1 MACSASATPAIS
13 HSTAGTGSGPR
24 LATASVREGPGT
36 YSVASQGGTPPSRRR
51 HTHHAWD
58 DAVEQA
64 ELFGDLMAWPGPGSP
79 R

>member
-1 MACSASATPAIS
+1 MLPL
-13 HSTAGTGSGPR
+13 R
-24 LATASVREGPGT
+24 
-36 YSVASQGGTPPSRRR
+36 SVAKGAMPRELPSRRR

-64 ELFGDLMAWPGPGSP
+64 ELFGNLMGWPGPGSP